1 MKTLFISLFLC
12 LSIIAQAQTGEIQC
26 KVTDASG
33 EALVGAAIKVTA
45 HKQYFGSVTDI
56 DGNYIVKVPAGEYSI
71 NVSYTGYNTQQIDK
85 VLVRADSITIVNIQL
100 SEDTRSLGDVIIVGL
115 GTPRSLKS
123 SRGTQKID
131 LKVRGSRSTSTAY
144 QIDGKAPSQHLKKSK
159 KKAPEPKDEDYN
171 TESYSPIIENEFL
184 TATQNPLSTFS
195 IDVDR
200 ASYSNARRYFSSNTM
215 PPVGSVRAEEFVN
228 YFEYDYPNPK
238 TTHPF
243 SFTTE
248 LSSCPWNP
256 QHQLLMI
263 GMQGKRVETEKLP
276 ASNLVFLIDV
286 SGSMSDENKLPL
298 VKESLHLLVNQLR
311 PQDRIAIVVYA
322 GAAGEVLPSTS
333 GSDKATILAAI
344 DDLGAGGSTAG
355 GAGIELAYSIAQKNF
370 LTGGN
375 NRVILATD
383 GDFNMG
389 ASSHAELFK
398 LIEDKRKTGVFITCL
413 GYGMGNYKD
422 DMLEGIADKGN
433 GNYAYIDNINE
444 AKKTLVKEMG
454 GTLVP
459 IAKDVKLQLEFNPTK
474 VQAYRLVGY
483 ENRLLATEDFADDTK
498 DAGELGMGHTVTAFY
513 EIIPIGTES
522 EFVKPVT
529 PLKYQKNTTSTTA
542 TQSTD
547 LMTIKFRYKRPQG
560 NKSVEMVQAVA
571 FNPQPL
577 DQTSNNFRFASSV
590 ALFAMQLN
598 NSKFTKQTNWD
609 AVLSLA
615 KNAIGEDKE
624 NYRKDFVQL
633 VEKAKQLKP

>member
-1 MKTLFISLFLC
+1 
-12 LSIIAQAQTGEIQC
+12 
-26 KVTDASG
+26 
-33 EALVGAAIKVTA
+33 
-45 HKQYFGSVTDI
+45 
-56 DGNYIVKVPAGEYSI
+56 
-71 NVSYTGYNTQQIDK
+71 
-85 VLVRADSITIVNIQL
+85 
-100 SEDTRSLGDVIIVGL
+100 
-115 GTPRSLKS
+115 
-123 SRGTQKID
+123 
-131 LKVRGSRSTSTAY
+131 
-144 QIDGKAPSQHLKKSK
+144 
-159 KKAPEPKDEDYN
+159 
-171 TESYSPIIENEFL
+171 
-184 TATQNPLSTFS
+184 
-195 IDVDR
+195 
-200 ASYSNARRYFSSNTM
+200 
-215 PPVGSVRAEEFVN
+215 
-228 YFEYDYPNPK
+228 
-238 TTHPF
+238 
-243 SFTTE
+243 
-248 LSSCPWNP
+248 
-256 QHQLLMI
+256 MI
-263 GMQGKRVETEKLP
+263 GMQGKRIETEKLP

-286 SGSMSDENKLPL
+286 SGSMDDENKLPL

-344 DDLGAGGSTAG
+344 DNLQAGGSTAG

-383 GDFNMG
+383 GDFNVG
-389 ASSHAELFK
+389 ASSDAELFK

-433 GNYAYIDNINE
+433 GNYAYIDNVNE

-483 ENRLLATEDFADDTK
+483 ENRLLAAEDFADDTK

-513 EIIPIGTES
+513 EIIPVGIES
-522 EFVKPVT
+522 EFVKPIT
-529 PLKYQKNTTSTTA
+529 PLKYQETTTSKTA

-609 AVLSLA
+609 TVLLLA

>member
-1 MKTLFISLFLC
+1 MKTLLFSLFIC
-12 LSIIAQAQTGEIQC
+12 LSIVAQAQTGEIQG

-33 EALVGAAIKVTA
+33 EVLVGAAIRVTA
-45 HKQYFGSVTDI
+45 HQQFFGYVTDI

-71 NVSYTGYNTQQIDK
+71 NVSYTGYNTQQINK
-85 VLVRADSITIVNIQL
+85 VLVKADSITIVNIQL
-100 SEDTRSLGDVIIVGL
+100 SEDTRSLNDVLIVGL

-123 SRGTQKID
+123 SYGTQKI
-131 LKVRGSRSTSTAY
+131 RGSRNTSTAY
-144 QIDGKAPSQHLKKSK
+144 YIDGKAPSQHLKKGK
-159 KKAPEPKDEDYN
+159 KKNLEPKDEDHN

-200 ASYSNARRYFSSNTM
+200 ASYSNARRYLNDDQI
-215 PPVGSVRAEEFVN
+215 PPIGSVRAEEFVN

-263 GMQGKRVETEKLP
+263 GMQGKRVETERLP

-286 SGSMSDENKLPL
+286 SGSMSNENKLPL
-298 VKESLHLLVNQLR
+298 VKASLHLLVNQLR

-383 GDFNMG
+383 GDFNVG
-389 ASSHAELFK
+389 ASSNAELFK

-483 ENRLLATEDFADDTK
+483 ENRLLAAEDFADDTK

-513 EIIPIGTES
+513 EIIPVGIES
-522 EFVKPVT
+522 EFVKPIT
-529 PLKYQKNTTSTTA
+529 PLKYQKTTTSKTA

-560 NKSVEMVQAVA
+560 DTSVEMVQEVA

-577 DQTSNNFRFASSV
+577 DQTSSNFRFASSV

-609 AVLSLA
+609 TVLLLA

-633 VEKAKQLKP
+633 VEKAKELKP